1 MSFNLMATVTICS
14 DFGAQE
20 KKSVTV
26 SIVSSS
32 ICHEVMATEFQKNI
46 FFRFIDYAKAF
57 DCVDHNKLW
66 KILHETEIPEH
77 LTCLLKNLYTGQEV
91 TVRTRHRK
99 TDWLPIGKGVPQGFY
114 CHPAY

>member
-32 ICHEVMATEFQKNI
+32 ICHGVMAREFQKNI
-46 FFRFIDYAKAF
+46 FFRFIDYAKPF
-57 DCVDHNKLW
+57 DCVDHNKVY
-66 KILHETEIPEH
+66 KILKEMRISDH
-77 LTCLLKNLYTGQEV
+77 LMCLLRKLYVGQEA

>member
-32 ICHEVMATEFQKNI
+32 ICHEVMAREFQKNI
-46 FFRFIDYAKAF
+46 FFHFIDYARAF

-66 KILHETEIPEH
+66 KILQEMGIPEH

-114 CHPAY
+114 YHPAY